1 MNGDQGLKQR
11 GGSLDTQ
18 FCLLTGK
25 NGLSSSIREKSAVYP
40 FRRNIMRLLPLLVLI
55 AAFWPQT
62 RADAAPRI
70 KDIVAVE
77 NVRPNQL
84 VGYGLVVGLA
94 GTGDRVLNTPFTEES
109 VQAMLERM
117 GVNIRGTQLRI
128 LNVAAVSVT
137 ATLPPF
143 ARAGSTIDVQVSAM
157 GDATSL
163 QGGTLIASVLKGLDG
178 EVYAVAQGPVAV
190 SGFRAQGA
198 AAQVNRG
205 VLTSARIAG
214 GAIVER
220 EVPYAL
226 RSATSL
232 KLALHNPDFTTA
244 QRVAA
249 AIGRRFPG
257 AAAVLDPATVELRAP
272 DAQTPLIDLYAQVEN
287 LEIAVDQPARIV
299 INEAAGTVVMTAD
312 VKVSPVAI
320 AQGGLTISVSE
331 APIASQPE
339 PLSDGQTVVLPRT
352 SVAVDDGA
360 NRSLGLVEG
369 TSLRQLVGGLNALG
383 VSPRDLITILQAVK
397 SAGALQ
403 AEIEVQ

>member
-1 MNGDQGLKQR
+1 
-11 GGSLDTQ
+11 
-18 FCLLTGK
+18 
-25 NGLSSSIREKSAVYP
+25 
-40 FRRNIMRLLPLLVLI
+40 MRLLPLLVLI
-55 AAFWPQT
+55 AALWPQT
-62 RADAAPRI
+62 RAEAAPRI
-70 KDIVAVE
+70 KDIVTVE
-77 NVRPNQL
+77 NVRSNQL

-272 DAQTPLIDLYAQVEN
+272 DERTPLIDLYAQVEN
-287 LEIAVDQPARIV
+287 LEVAVDQPARIV

-352 SVAVDDGA
+352 SIEVDDGA
-360 NRSLGLVEG
+360 NRSLGMVEG